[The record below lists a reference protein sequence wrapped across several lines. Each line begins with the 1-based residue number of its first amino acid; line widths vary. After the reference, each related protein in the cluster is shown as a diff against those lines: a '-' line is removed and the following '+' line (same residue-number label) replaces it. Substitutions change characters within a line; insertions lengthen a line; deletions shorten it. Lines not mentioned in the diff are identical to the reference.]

1 MRQRRDTLIE
11 ADQGSTSAVVT
22 CIDEQM
28 EQWTAAKVGGGNY
41 LEVLVREFVASVREL
56 ESPGGNDRRRA
67 AEILLQL
74 DSTPIFFTA
83 ESYTSFKPR
92 PELRKPKETRAFM
105 HEELLR
111 WVELNELQSRLYH
124 VDSTEFDDVSHTL
137 VRFASERGTEDRDRA
152 ARIWVKR
159 KRSSG
164 KEDSDLDRGEYQAD
178 MCVLQR
184 FHIASTVSEGT
195 GLWPD
200 AWRTMTALTS
210 AIRSFVASLP
220 EPAQREDFIA
230 EWRDSWPDLKSEID
244 HTTICP
250 SGSKLLNDIAS
261 SDGWSRLSWSP
272 SLESRKRRRED
283 ELLDG
288 PHPSFKRR

>member
-11 ADQGSTSAVVT
+11 TDGVSANAVVT

-28 EQWTAAKVGGGNY
+28 EQWTAAKVGGGDY
-41 LEVLVREFVASVREL
+41 LEVLVREYVAIVL
-56 ESPGGNDRRRA
+56 GLNSPGGRDRRCA
-67 AEILLQL
+67 AEILLRL

-83 ESYTSFKPR
+83 ESYTAFKPL
-92 PELRKPKETRAFM
+92 PELRKPKETRTFM
-105 HEELLR
+105 HAQLLR
-111 WVELNELQSRLYH
+111 WVELNELQSRLH
-124 VDSTEFDDVSHTL
+124 HMDSTDFDDVSHTL

-159 KRSSG
+159 KTSSG

-184 FHIASTVSEGT
+184 FHIASTIAEST

-210 AIRSFVASLP
+210 AIRSFVASFP
-220 EPAQREDFIA
+220 EPAQREDFVA
-230 EWRDSWPDLKSEID
+230 EWRDSWPDLKSELD
-244 HTTICP
+244 QPTVCP
-250 SGSKLLNDIAS
+250 SGSKLLSDVAS
-261 SDGWSRLSWSP
+261 SEGWSRLSWSP
-272 SLESRKRRRED
+272 SLESRKRKRED

-288 PHPSFKRR
+288 PRPSFKRR